1 MNNAVAD
8 RHEQAFAA
16 SAGSARL
23 ARVFVRDSL
32 RSHGVAAT
40 IIGDFQLVVSE
51 LTANAIEHGNGSDV
65 VVLVDFGDPAWWAMT
80 VGGGVD
86 GVDGSVRHL
95 LDPEQWTVANSH
107 LGSGRGL
114 GIVRH
119 LMDRVDVTVDNGRLR
134 IRCLL
139 RRRAVA
145 E

>member
-16 SAGSARL
+16 TAGSARL

-32 RSHGVAAT
+32 RSHGVGAS

-65 VVLVDFGDPAWWAMT
+65 VVLVDLADPAWWAIS

-86 GVDGSVRHL
+86 GSVKHL
-95 LDPEQWTVANSH
+95 LDPELWTVASSH

-119 LMDRVDVTVDNGRLR
+119 LMDRVDVSLDEGCLR

-139 RRRAVA
+139 RRRSFA